1 MIIAQLKD
9 LPLQI
14 KFPSVVK
21 LIALKDL
28 CWIASFGQ
36 HPRHI
41 EKEHA
46 SREKNYLWI
55 NPSQRQ
61 NLLPTLEISN
71 QNFKI
76 FIIFKIS
83 EFFFKF

>member
-28 CWIASFGQ
+28 CWIVSFGQ

-46 SREKNYLWI
+46 SREKKLSMVI
-55 NPSQRQ
+55 FLIFRSGLRFSFRA
-61 NLLPTLEISN
+61 LEVPESRVRERS
-71 QNFKI
+71 F
-76 FIIFKIS
+76 
-83 EFFFKF
+83 

>member
-46 SREKNYLWI
+46 SREKKLSMVIFFIFVAQKMYIKLD
-55 NPSQRQ
+55 SKRSKSAHQRI
-61 NLLPTLEISN
+61 LS
-71 QNFKI
+71 
-76 FIIFKIS
+76 
-83 EFFFKF
+83 

>member
-36 HPRHI
+36 HPRHF

-46 SREKNYLWI
+46 SREKIIYG
-55 NPSQRQ
+55 
-61 NLLPTLEISN
+61 
-71 QNFKI
+71 NFFDFQKW
-76 FIIFKIS
+76 S
-83 EFFFKF
+83 